1 MPRVEST
8 ANEPE
13 RNNKLNLDDSHSERA
28 GGAPLSITPATAPV
42 ISDGRRQWLQGAL
55 ALTLASLTGSL
66 TLRALADNGAAAPLD
81 TFMTLSQAITGKS
94 GLDRAIGQ
102 RLLDALSK
110 STPDLPQRMPPLAA
124 ALAAGNL
131 APADQTLALNIMQ
144 GWYLG
149 IVDNAV
155 VTYEEALMYRV
166 VSDTLIVRSYC
177 PNKPGFWAAKPV
189 EKQS

>member
-1 MPRVEST
+1 M
-8 ANEPE
+8 NH
-13 RNNKLNLDDSHSERA
+13 DDSPGRRA
-28 GGAPLSITPATAPV
+28 ASASLPLPAAIGPLA
-42 ISDGRRQWLQGAL
+42 SAERRQWLQGAL

-66 TLRALADNGAAAPLD
+66 ALRALADNGSAAPLD

-110 STPDLPQRMPPLAA
+110 ATPELPQRMPQLAA
-124 ALAAGNL
+124 ALAAGNPS
-131 APADQTLALNIMQ
+131 AADQTLALAIMQ

-149 IVDNAV
+149 VVDNAV